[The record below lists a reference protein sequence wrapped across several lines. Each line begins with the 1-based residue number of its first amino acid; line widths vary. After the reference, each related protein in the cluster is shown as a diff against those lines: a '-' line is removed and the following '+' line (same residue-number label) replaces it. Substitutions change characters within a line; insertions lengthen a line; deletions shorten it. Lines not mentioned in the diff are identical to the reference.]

1 MLSVYS
7 QVMEDKIN
15 LGSEHQASKN
25 NISVLRWEFLL
36 SFFKKQSVDIPL
48 RFIN

>member
-7 QVMEDKIN
+7 QGMEDKIN
-15 LGSEHQASKN
+15 LGSKHQESKN

-36 SFFKKQSVDIPL
+36 FFFFKKSNL
-48 RFIN
+48 